1 MDVATNRFVPDGV
14 RRAASTNP
22 VEPGDSGIGALFNLV
37 RDSVEL
43 LRRHR
48 VDHTRTGR
56 LVYIL
61 LNGAEPKHE
70 RIVRAVIDLAHQ
82 LRLDVCA
89 TNVPDAALAERLGA
103 LNCDYAQ
110 GSYKG
115 PAVAADRFVE
125 RYGYDFG

>member
-1 MDVATNRFVPDGV
+1 MKTLGV
-14 RRAASTNP
+14 RLAIDDSALA
-22 VEPGDSGIGALFNLV
+22 VEALFGLAQLPFQELKINLN
-37 RDSVEL
+37 DAPDL
-43 LRRHR
+43 
-48 VDHTRTGR
+48 
-56 LVYIL
+56 
-61 LNGAEPKHE
+61 GAKPKHE